1 MNQLILAINYCRKHF
16 YLLFLGIA
24 LPAIA
29 IDLLTSF
36 YFINLGLDGNSSE
49 SIFTERLQE
58 VAIPAAIVLLITVIV
73 STTFSGAIILAFQAV
88 DKGNT
93 INVLSLY
100 LIAFRRFIS
109 LLGVALIQ
117 SFIFGFGLLLLVL
130 PGFYFLGRLGMS
142 TSYVMLRGQKT
153 FEALGN
159 AWESSDVHGPR
170 LFLLCLFFLG
180 TQLMFGL
187 IGGLIIQEENPFF
200 IVLTTL
206 VKYLTTI
213 PLTYLFYSL
222 YRSLNS

>member
-117 SFIFGFGLLLLVL
+117 GFIFGFGLLLLVL

-200 IVLTTL
+200 IVLTAL